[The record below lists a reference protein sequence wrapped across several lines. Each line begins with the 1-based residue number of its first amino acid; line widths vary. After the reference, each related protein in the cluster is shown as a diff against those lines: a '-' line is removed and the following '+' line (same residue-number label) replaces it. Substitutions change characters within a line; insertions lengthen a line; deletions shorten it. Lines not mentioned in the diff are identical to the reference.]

1 MFYTNTGIA
10 MFNDLNDLI
19 YNYFMEMGL
28 NVRPDQYLCY
38 QDTGVV
44 LQFKGKYIKASV
56 NGMPAYAGI
65 NDIVFEPIHNYGM
78 ISNLFGMYLD
88 MCQDTDDGDLL
99 QGYIAH
105 FVEDD
110 PNREKQR
117 VTVKTKGRGEISS
130 LYYDNIFLAYID
142 CTFRIS
148 GTIVDLTPFDIEYE
162 RTM

>member
-1 MFYTNTGIA
+1 MFYTNNGIA
-10 MFNDLNDLI
+10 MFNDLNDVI

-56 NGMPAYAGI
+56 NGIPAYAGL
-65 NDIVFEPIHNYGM
+65 NDIVFDPIHNYGM

-88 MCQDTDDGDLL
+88 QCQDTDDGDILG
-99 QGYIAH
+99 GYIAH
-105 FVEDD
+105 YVEDSPD
-110 PNREKQR
+110 KERQR
-117 VTVKTKGRGEISS
+117 VTVKTQAKGEISS
-130 LYYDNIFLAYID
+130 LFYKNIFLAYID

-162 RTM
+162 RK